1 MIPNREYYVE
11 DRGVYFAPVL
21 QNSTGR
27 YRAIACVKI
36 KARGIQGIVREF
48 SISPVNGPN
57 GTEEID
63 PLDRAMARFG
73 WWVPRKHLFP
83 TMAQA
88 EKAAFI
94 LNLKKPG

>member
-1 MIPNREYYVE
+1 MIPNREYHVE
-11 DRGVYFAPVL
+11 DRAVYFAPVL

-48 SISPVNGPN
+48 SIKPVNR
-57 GTEEID
+57 EAID
-63 PLDRAMARFG
+63 VIDKDWSLFG
-73 WWVPRKHLFP
+73 KWVPRKHMFT